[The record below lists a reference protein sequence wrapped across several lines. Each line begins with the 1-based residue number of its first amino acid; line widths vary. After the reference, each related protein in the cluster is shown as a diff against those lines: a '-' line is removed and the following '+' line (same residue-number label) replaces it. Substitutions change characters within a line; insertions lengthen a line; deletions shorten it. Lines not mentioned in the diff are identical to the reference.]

1 VSAVAGGADGAGAAV
16 DGGSDAAVDTSV
28 GLGTGVTVAAAM
40 TRLVGVAVGGRG
52 VAVGGIGVAV
62 GGIGVAVGGTGVAVG
77 GTGVVVGGTGVAV
90 GGTGVAVGGIGVAV
104 GGTGVAVGGTGVAV
118 GTDACL
124 AAQATRISSS
134 KVSRLIRRS
143 NLYIIIPCTYNRDT
157 S

>member
-52 VAVGGIGVAV
+52 IAVGGRGVAVGGIGVAV

-77 GTGVVVGGTGVAV
+77 GTGVVVGGT
-90 GGTGVAVGGIGVAV
+90 GVAV